1 MREIETITPNTMNSV
16 QILKEAISGVKFS
29 APQKR
34 IIERLLEG
42 YQIEVVNKHYRSGGE
57 WMWNSPYSASLQ
69 PAGKVYKAFWNVF
82 YQIKVQKGIVLSAN
96 LFIK

>member
-1 MREIETITPNTMNSV
+1 MRVQPQTPNSMNSI
-16 QILKEAISGVKFS
+16 QILEEAISGVKFS
-29 APQKR
+29 APQKK
-34 IIERLLEG
+34 IIERLLDG
-42 YQIEVVNKHYRSGGE
+42 YQIQVVNKHYRSGGE

-82 YQIKVQKGIVLSAN
+82 YEIKRQKGIKVEAN

>member
-1 MREIETITPNTMNSV
+1 MNSV
-16 QILKEAISGVKFS
+16 QALQAAISGVKFS
-29 APQKR
+29 APQKK
-34 IIERLLEG
+34 IVEKLLNG

-82 YQIKVQKGIVLSAN
+82 YEIKRQKGIKVETN

>member
-1 MREIETITPNTMNSV
+1 MRVQPQTPNSMNSV
-16 QILKEAISGVKFS
+16 QILEEAISGVKFS

-34 IIERLLEG
+34 IIERLLDG
-42 YQIEVVNKHYRSGGE
+42 YQIQVVNKHYRSGGE

-82 YQIKVQKGIVLSAN
+82 YEIKRQKGIKVEAN

>member
-1 MREIETITPNTMNSV
+1 MRVQPQTPNSMNSV
-16 QILKEAISGVKFS
+16 QILEEAISGVKFS
-29 APQKR
+29 APQKK
-34 IIERLLEG
+34 IIERLLDG
-42 YQIEVVNKHYRSGGE
+42 YQIQVVNKHYRSGGE

-82 YQIKVQKGIVLSAN
+82 YEIKRQKGIKVEAN

>member
-1 MREIETITPNTMNSV
+1 MRVQPLNPNSMNSI
-16 QILKEAISGVKFS
+16 QILEEAISGVKFS

-82 YQIKVQKGIVLSAN
+82 YEIKRQKGIVLSAN

>member
-1 MREIETITPNTMNSV
+1 MIDRIEVLREAVT
-16 QILKEAISGVKFS
+16 GVKFS

-34 IIERLLEG
+34 IIEKLLDG

-69 PAGKVYKAFWNVF
+69 PAGKVYKAFFNVF
-82 YQIKVQKGIVLSAN
+82 YQIKKQKGITFPHN
-96 LFIK
+96 TFIK

>member
-1 MREIETITPNTMNSV
+1 MIDRIEVLREAV
-16 QILKEAISGVKFS
+16 AGVKFS
-29 APQKR
+29 APQKK
-34 IIERLLEG
+34 IVEKLLDG

-82 YQIKVQKGIVLSAN
+82 YQIKKQKGITFPHNTFV
-96 LFIK
+96 K

>member
-1 MREIETITPNTMNSV
+1 MNSV
-16 QILKEAISGVKFS
+16 QSLQAAISGVKFS

-34 IIERLLEG
+34 IVERLLEG
-42 YQIEVVNKHYRSGGE
+42 YQIQVVNKHYRSGGE

-82 YQIKVQKGIVLSAN
+82 YEIKRQKGIKVEAN

>member
-1 MREIETITPNTMNSV
+1 MIDRIEVLREAVT
-16 QILKEAISGVKFS
+16 GVKFS

-34 IIERLLEG
+34 IIEKLLDG

-69 PAGKVYKAFWNVF
+69 PAGKVYKAFWNMVH
-82 YQIKVQKGIVLSAN
+82 QIKVQKGIVLSTS